1 MADSI
6 NKDIRNVPSHV
17 LIDMVKKGLDNN
29 YDDRILDE
37 LIRRFETTRSLI
49 GEVLNIVSCDCPEQD
64 VISND
69 VVIQLEESIV

>member
-6 NKDIRNVPSHV
+6 NKDIHNVPSHV
-17 LIDMVKKGLDNN
+17 LIDIVRKRLDNKSN
-29 YDDRILDE
+29 DHILDE